1 MTASGPP
8 PSLRKTLPVSTL
20 RSASAA
26 SGSSPAAGEACP
38 QPRGAVDP
46 VACFDPER
54 ALLLTRRVPVA
65 RVVDLLAVPHAP
77 DRVAAYR
84 AAMLAGERF
93 PPISVLPFAGRFWIA
108 DGHKRWTAYRALG
121 ASEVWVELWTVR
133 RWLRDQGRQVA
144 GTGRRLGRALVLL
157 AVRPREGLTLLAAAP
172 LHWWRVARSLAGH
185 LAAAA
190 RSRP

>member
-1 MTASGPP
+1 MTALGPP
-8 PSLRKTLPVSTL
+8 PSLRTTLPVPT
-20 RSASAA
+20 RFPSASA
-26 SGSSPAAGEACP
+26 SGSSPTAAPPCAKPCGPA
-38 QPRGAVDP
+38 DL
-46 VACFDPER
+46 VACFDPAR
-54 ALLLTRRVPVA
+54 AALPARRVPVA

>member
-1 MTASGPP
+1 MTAFGPP
-8 PSLRKTLPVSTL
+8 PSLRTTPPVPTLLPAA
-20 RSASAA
+20 SASEP
-26 SGSSPAAGEACP
+26 SPAAAEPCP
-38 QPRGAVDP
+38 SPGGPDDL
-46 VACFDPER
+46 VACFDPAR
-54 ALLLTRRVPVA
+54 AALPVRRVPVA

-77 DRVAAYR
+77 DRVATYR

-108 DGHKRWTAYRALG
+108 DGHKRWSAYRALG
-121 ASEVWVELWTVR
+121 ELEVWVELWTAR

-185 LAAAA
+185 VVAAT